1 MLGERSGSGEL
12 CAKQGNS
19 SLAKK
24 SGNVEQASYEGRGQW
39 EVGF

>member
-12 CAKQGNS
+12 SAKQGNS

-24 SGNVEQASYEGRGQW
+24 SGNVEQASSEERGQR